1 MMIINEFRGEYAF
14 LSNFHKS
21 PVSYEGLVYP
31 CVENAFQAQK
41 CADTEGKVKYI
52 LQNNPVRAKMMGK
65 KEKLPPDWDTR
76 SVEIM
81 EKLLRAKFSDPTLS
95 AALAAGASGAV
106 LKSADYSELIASIRT
121 VASGETAIS
130 PEVRQLMETDP
141 PLPELSKRQREILES
156 ITKGLTNV
164 DIANQLGIGVPM
176 VKEHV
181 NALLQKIGA
190 ANRSEAVAIAMRKY
204 LLKS

>member
-1 MMIINEFRGEYAF
+1 MKSIKVLIVDDHAILRMGLASLLASKKDIEVVGDAASGEAAVKKAARLRPDVVIMDLMMSGMDGCEATRQI
-14 LSNFHKS
+14 LSSS
-21 PVSYEGLVYP
+21 PE
-31 CVENAFQAQK
+31 
-41 CADTEGKVKYI
+41 TKVLI
-52 LQNNPVRAKMMGK
+52 LTTYGSAN
-65 KEKLPPDWDTR
+65 
-76 SVEIM
+76 I
-81 EKLLRAKFSDPTLS
+81 LS

-190 ANRSEAVAIAMRKY
+190 ANRAEAVGIALRKY
-204 LLKS
+204 LLKL

>member
-1 MMIINEFRGEYAF
+1 MKSIKVLIVDDHAILRMGLASLLASKKDIEVVGDAASGEAAVKKAARLRPDVVIMDLMMSGMDGCEATRQI
-14 LSNFHKS
+14 LSSS
-21 PVSYEGLVYP
+21 PE
-31 CVENAFQAQK
+31 
-41 CADTEGKVKYI
+41 TKVLI
-52 LQNNPVRAKMMGK
+52 LTTYGSAN
-65 KEKLPPDWDTR
+65 
-76 SVEIM
+76 I
-81 EKLLRAKFSDPTLS
+81 LS